1 MTNPAELEILGDGK
15 QTKSYLEVHE
25 CIAAMLYATGKARGT
40 VNTFNIGSEDWI
52 DVKTIAEIVTEEMH
66 LPDTKFRFTGG
77 ERGWVGDVPRCSSP
91 LNDQGAPLETATGI
105 TGKCQDRC
113 QGPAVRTVRDSMKY
127 IVVLGDGMADEPLE
141 ELGGKTPLEYAQTP
155 NMDRMARDGACGMLR
170 TIPDGFEAGSDIANM
185 AVLGYAPEKY
195 YTGRGPLEALSMGV
209 DLAPDDVA
217 YRCNLVTIEEN
228 TMADFSAG
236 HITSAE
242 GAELFASLQKA
253 VPEVMLKAGVSYRNL
268 LVVHGGQGCSIHPSA
283 RYCGA
288 GDIPLP
294 PQGWRCRPASPV
306 HGNRAGRSLITI
318 PVNAAR
324 IKAGKRPATRI
335 WPWSGGHK
343 PAFPLFE
350 EKYGKKGGIISAVD
364 LLNGIARCAGME
376 VITVPGATGYLDTDY
391 DAKARYALD
400 AIKRLDFVY
409 VHIEAPDEAG
419 HLGSVE
425 EKVKAIERVDGV
437 VGTIRDQFDGVL
449 AVLPDHPTPI
459 RVKTHTRDPD
469 PLCCHRQGNG
479 REHGIFG
486 SGGPVRG
493 TRDEKRNGVLGVPLL
508 VRKGW
513 HQSPASS

>member
-1 MTNPAELEILGDGK
+1 
-15 QTKSYLEVHE
+15 
-25 CIAAMLYATGKARGT
+25 
-40 VNTFNIGSEDWI
+40 
-52 DVKTIAEIVTEEMH
+52 
-66 LPDTKFRFTGG
+66 
-77 ERGWVGDVPRCSSP
+77 
-91 LNDQGAPLETATGI
+91 
-105 TGKCQDRC
+105 
-113 QGPAVRTVRDSMKY
+113 MKY

-141 ELGGKTPLEYAQTP
+141 ELGRKTPLEYAKTP
-155 NMDRMARDGACGMLR
+155 NMDGMARDGACGMLR

-228 TMADFSAG
+228 SMADFSAG

-253 VPEVMLKAGVSYRNL
+253 VPEVALKAGVSYRNL
-268 LVVHGGQGCSIHPSA
+268 LVVHGGQGAVTTPPHDIVGQGISPFLPK
-283 RYCGA
+283 G
-288 GDIPLP
+288 GDADLLL
-294 PQGWRCRPASPV
+294 
-306 HGNRAGRSLITI
+306 RSMEKSRQVFDRH

-324 IKAGKRPATRI
+324 IRGGKRPATRI

-350 EKYGKKGGIISAVD
+350 EKYRKKGGIISAVD

-391 DAKARYALD
+391 GAKARYALD
-400 AIKRLDFVY
+400 AIRRLDFVY

-437 VGTIRDQFDGVL
+437 VGTIREQFDGVL

-459 RVKTHTRDPD
+459 RLRTHTRDPV
-469 PLCCHRQGNG
+469 PFVVTG
-479 REHGIFG
+479 RGTDGSTMYSETAGR
-486 SGGPVRG
+486 SGGLG
-493 TRDEKRNGVLGVPLL
+493 TKNATEFLEFLF
-508 VRKGW
+508 
-513 HQSPASS
+513 S